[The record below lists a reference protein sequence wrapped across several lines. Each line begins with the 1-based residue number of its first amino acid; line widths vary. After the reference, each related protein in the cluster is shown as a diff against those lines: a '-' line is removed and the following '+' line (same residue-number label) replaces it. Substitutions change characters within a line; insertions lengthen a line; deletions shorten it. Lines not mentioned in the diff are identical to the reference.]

1 MEYTYVLY
9 VGASPERI
17 WDALTDADL
26 TAAYWGHRNVSDWR
40 EGSRWAHV
48 RTDGSEVADVV
59 GSVVESR
66 RPRRLVTTWAAP
78 DDPGRVS
85 RVWFDIKGH
94 EGIAR
99 LTVVH
104 QDLRDAAEV
113 RDVASGWPAVLSNL
127 KTTLETGRPLSTEPW
142 TVPEG

>member
-9 VGASPERI
+9 IGASAERI
-17 WDALTDADL
+17 WDALTDAEQ

-48 RTDGSEVADVV
+48 RTDGSKTEDVV

-66 RPRRLVTTWAAP
+66 RPRKLVTTWEAP
-78 DDPGRVS
+78 GEPGRVS
-85 RVWFDIKGH
+85 RVCFGIEEY

-104 QDLRDAAEV
+104 RDLYDDAEL
-113 RDVASGWPAVLSNL
+113 RGVASGWPAVLSNL
-127 KTTLETGRPLSTEPW
+127 KTALETGRPLSTEPW

>member
-9 VGASPERI
+9 IGASAEQV
-17 WDALTDADL
+17 WDALTDPEL
-26 TAAYWGHRNVSDWR
+26 TALYWGHRNVSDWR

-48 RTDGSEVADVV
+48 RTDGSQTADVV

-66 RPRRLVTTWAAP
+66 RPGRLVTTWAAP
-78 DDPGRVS
+78 GDPERVS
-85 RVWFDIKGH
+85 RVWFDVKGH
-94 EGIAR
+94 GEIAR
-99 LTVVH
+99 LTLVH
-104 QDLRDAAEV
+104 QDLYDAAEV